1 MTDRAP
7 VSVIIPAYN
16 SEDLIGETI
25 QSVHAQTL
33 SVSEIIVVDDGSSDE
48 TSKVAESLGAIVIRQ
63 PNRGVSAARN
73 VGIRAATKPW
83 IALLDQDDI
92 WQPEK
97 IEFQWAALQLYPN
110 AGLISCNM
118 SWFEDERIDGCS
130 TVVDPD
136 IQGDLVQKDNLDAS
150 ISYFPR
156 VQNELPLSRMYDNPS
171 SVLIRRDL
179 LLSIGLFDESLRFS
193 EDLDCFLRVVTHCPL
208 VIVRRSL
215 VRHRIHTRN
224 TSNNAS
230 EVNSSYLRLLDRL
243 HAQPEKYPP
252 GAARAYYKDL
262 RRWPISTGR
271 SLLDEGRRREARA
284 LFAQS
289 LKKTYSLRAIF
300 LWCLTLLSPAAFKEL
315 LTIKRKLSSIK
326 EHRQLG
332 NVANGNAA
340 GRAIEQLSE
349 VAKSLKP
356 RDETLLRSSP
366 ETESSESS

>member
-1 MTDRAP
+1 MTERVP

-16 SEDLIGETI
+16 SEDLIGEAI

-48 TSKVAESLGAIVIRQ
+48 TSKVAENLGAIVIRQ

-92 WQPEK
+92 WEPEK
-97 IEFQWAALQLYPN
+97 IECQWAALQLHPN

-118 SWFEDERIDGCS
+118 SWFEDSRIDGSS
-130 TVVDPD
+130 TVVDAD
-136 IQGDLVQKDNLDAS
+136 IEGDLAQKDNHAS

-156 VQNELPLSRMYDNPS
+156 LQNELPLSRMYDNPS
-171 SVLIRRDL
+171 SLLIRRDL
-179 LLSIGLFDESLRFS
+179 LLSLGLFDENLRFS
-193 EDLDCFLRVVTHCPL
+193 EDLECFLRVVTHCPL
-208 VIVRRSL
+208 VIVGRSL

-230 EVNSSYLRLLDRL
+230 EVSSSYLRLLDRL

-252 GAARAYYKDL
+252 GAARAYYKDFW
-262 RRWPISTGR
+262 RWPISTGR
-271 SLLDEGRRREARA
+271 SLLGEGRRHEARA
-284 LFAQS
+284 LFARS

-300 LWCLTLLSPAAFKEL
+300 LWFLTFLSPAAFKQL
-315 LTIKRKLSSIK
+315 FTIKRKLSSIN

-332 NVANGNAA
+332 KVANGNAA
-340 GRAIEQLSE
+340 GGSVGKLSE
-349 VAKSLKP
+349 VVKSLKP
-356 RDETLLRSSP
+356 RDETLLR
-366 ETESSESS
+366 